1 MLGSSI
7 QIASGNTL
15 TSTAAIDIKDNILFT
30 LGDDADGA
38 MVLNSAGLAADTALT
53 GVLTATVEAQAVAAD
68 SLLIANNTSNG
79 DLALYINKGTNS
91 QQVFW
96 ADGSTGNTAILAASG
111 QSVDMYI
118 GGSKIFD
125 LTNDGTKSTLMG
137 LSGDYW
143 RIGDAATTNHSLNS
157 EDDLM
162 VTGELEVDGDAM
174 FDGTTITFGVSS
186 NVAILGGITM
196 ADTKAIKTPSG
207 GTGDYFLLQ
216 AYDEDLTGLV
226 EVARVFSANNPYI
239 AFGGSQQFKYYNSG
253 TALFGSLVTS
263 DSATIEIGNAG
274 VIKSG
279 GTAADTLLIAADDT
293 TFITLTS
300 NATDTLDI
308 GAHSLSGK
316 LTAGANE
323 IEGSNFD
330 INGGSLA
337 GVSTIGVTGNITGE
351 NQGISLVN
359 FDGISAWG
367 NTAEMAFDIA
377 VSSGS
382 ATHDIILKIDAN
394 EIFKVRATGD
404 GSGGVTGLKAMFTEN
419 VEVANAKNI
428 LFGASGTI
436 RACDS
441 INAIAYTQILE
452 ILGDC
457 SMFLPF
463 SEATGSTV
471 TDWTANGL
479 DATTSETL
487 QTLDTPPAFVGS
499 QYAYGFNGTD
509 EEMDVADNALS
520 STAGAMSA
528 GAWVNMTDSTNST
541 LFGVW
546 DINSKREWRLYLD
559 ASDYPTFAVYDEGN
573 AAQLGRQDQ
582 TVLSEGAWKFVVATF
597 DGGTAAGGIT
607 VYIDGIALDD
617 ADVLVGSGYAD
628 QVDSGAALDIGF
640 NEDGASAPENYFDGL
655 VWAPWMTK
663 KELSADEVWNLY
675 KIGKGLLDQ

>member
-1 MLGSSI
+1 MGVEVFKQGLELFADQWQAPGSIDFYSSGDLDDYISFSVTSNRPLITGTGNYLVLGKDGTAGSATSADDVLVGGKLEVDGVLYADGGIVGGTSFNML
-7 QIASGNTL
+7 
-15 TSTAAIDIKDNILFT
+15 DDILFT
-30 LGDDADGA
+30 LGTNNDQ
-38 MVLNSAGLAADTALT
+38 VLLNRSSILNADTTLT
-53 GVLTATVEAQAVAAD
+53 GVVVGASRETQAIAAD
-68 SLLIANNTSNG
+68 SLMISNITSNG
-79 DLALYINKGTNS
+79 DIAMYVNKGGHT
-91 QQVFW
+91 QMVLW
-96 ADGSTGNTAILAASG
+96 ADGSTGDTAILAASG

-186 NVAILGGITM
+186 NVAIFSGITM

-226 EVARVFSANNPYI
+226 EAARVFSANDPY
-239 AFGGSQQFKYYNSG
+239 FSMGGSQEFKFYNSG
-253 TALFGSLVTS
+253 EANFG
-263 DSATIEIGNAG
+263 G
-274 VIKSG
+274 KSPQ
-279 GTAADTLLIAADDT
+279 
-293 TFITLTS
+293 
-300 NATDTLDI
+300 N
-308 GAHSLSGK
+308 
-316 LTAGANE
+316 
-323 IEGSNFD
+323 
-330 INGGSLA
+330 
-337 GVSTIGVTGNITGE
+337 
-351 NQGISLVN
+351 
-359 FDGISAWG
+359 
-367 NTAEMAFDIA
+367 
-377 VSSGS
+377 
-382 ATHDIILKIDAN
+382 
-394 EIFKVRATGD
+394 
-404 GSGGVTGLKAMFTEN
+404 
-419 VEVANAKNI
+419 
-428 LFGASGTI
+428 
-436 RACDS
+436 CDS

-452 ILGDC
+452 ILGDA

-487 QTLDTPPAFVGS
+487 QTFDTPPAFVGS
-499 QYAYGFNGTD
+499 QYAYDFNGVD

-582 TVLSEGAWKFVVATF
+582 TALSEGAWKFVVATF

-607 VYIDGIALDD
+607 VYIDGVALDD

-640 NEDGASAPENYFDGL
+640 NEDGSSAPENYFDGL
-655 VWAPWMTK
+655 MWGPWMTK